1 MQREVVSWHTK
12 IKSSENQSLSTH
24 LLFGDL
30 FYETPG
36 GLTKDQ
42 YLKIPKAARPASGVF
57 PGAIQNNASV
67 HQKMFWAGINHHYTF
82 REHWKN
88 TTAVYGAVAQ
98 IRNPSIRNYERRLE
112 PNFGGRT
119 AFNLNTSIKETD
131 VHIVVGG
138 EFQQG
143 YADIKVYKNNKG
155 KPDSLQSNDEV
166 NNHQALLFAQA
177 DLSFAKGW
185 ILTAGVSLNTSSVQF
200 NRISVMP
207 SFNYTTQ
214 YNNEWAPRLSVLK
227 KLDPYVSF
235 YALVSKGFSP
245 PTVAELLPSTSV
257 INTNLQAEK
266 GISYELGVRSS
277 LLKTGYLSM

>member
-1 MQREVVSWHTK
+1 LNQLSFYNVSSLEILKGPGGSMYGAGMGGVMLINSVPFATNNQLLINFSKGSYRFNNLNVAAMAGSESFHNVLSYSRQNSDGYRQQSAMQREVVSWHTK

-36 GLTKDQ
+36 GLTKGQ
-42 YLKIPKAARPASGVF
+42 YLKDPKAARPANAVF
-57 PGAIQNNASV
+57 PGAIQNNASI

-82 REHWKN
+82 SEHWKN
-88 TTAVYGAVAQ
+88 TTAVYGAFAQ

-177 DLSFAKGW
+177 DL
-185 ILTAGVSLNTSSVQF
+185 
-200 NRISVMP
+200 
-207 SFNYTTQ
+207 
-214 YNNEWAPRLSVLK
+214 RLQ
-227 KLDPYVSF
+227 
-235 YALVSKGFSP
+235 G
-245 PTVAELLPSTSV
+245 
-257 INTNLQAEK
+257 
-266 GISYELGVRSS
+266 
-277 LLKTGYLSM
+277 